1 MENSVNGIYR
11 IFTLFITFLVV
22 FMSLSINPDQ
32 AIAELDAII
41 YENSITLDEEEDKLS
56 MPSFVMTDHKMN
68 EIYVVDGR
76 GRIMIYS
83 SDLFPLHIMNS
94 ESGIESPH
102 GLALDADGSLYVAQ
116 SASKSDPRNR
126 ISIYKACLR
135 KERDIYIENLKGLE
149 SFAPYRLAVD
159 RNGNI
164 YVSASHYT
172 GVLVLSN
179 DGNLIDILSP
189 EEEGR
194 KVTLTNVT
202 LDNKGNIYLVSEEEG
217 HVYIYDQ
224 NRKFISK
231 FGEKGGSSGKLSRPR
246 ALAIDSVNGKL
257 FVVDYM
263 RHTVTIYTSNGS
275 YFHEF
280 GGLGWAG
287 GWFQHPTDIAVDS
300 KGRLFVADLFN
311 NRVQILKTR

>member
-1 MENSVNGIYR
+1 MCDLKHGAYR
-11 IFTLFITFLVV
+11 AYTLFSIILAVFLL
-22 FMSLSINPDQ
+22 LSINPEQ
-32 AIAELDAII
+32 AVAEPDAII
-41 YENSITLDEEEDKLS
+41 YENSILLDEEEDKLS
-56 MPSFVMTDHKMN
+56 MPSFVMTDQKMN
-68 EIYVVDGR
+68 EVYVVDGR

-102 GLALDADGSLYVAQ
+102 GLALDSDGGLYVAQ

-126 ISIYKACLR
+126 ISIYRACLK
-135 KERDIYIENLKGLE
+135 KERDIYIENLKGVN

-159 RNGNI
+159 KIGNI
-164 YVSASHYT
+164 YVSASHYK

-179 DGNLIDILSP
+179 QGNLIDILAP

-194 KVTLTNVT
+194 KVTLTNVS
-202 LDNKGNIYLVSEEEG
+202 LDNEGNIYLVSEDEG

-224 NRKFISK
+224 NRKFVSK
-231 FGEKGGSSGKLSRPR
+231 FGEKGGSTGKLSRPR
-246 ALAIDSVNGKL
+246 ALAIDSLNGNM

-263 RHTVTIYTSNGS
+263 RHTVTVYTSSGS

-280 GGLGWAG
+280 GGLGWEE

-311 NRVQILKTR
+311 NRVQILQTR